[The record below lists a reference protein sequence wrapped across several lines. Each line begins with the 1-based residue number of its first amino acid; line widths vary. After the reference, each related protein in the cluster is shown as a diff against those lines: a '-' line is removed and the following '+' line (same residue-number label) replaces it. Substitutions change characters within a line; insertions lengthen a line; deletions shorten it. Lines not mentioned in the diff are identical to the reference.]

1 MYKLKSKELE
11 VDEVLL
17 LSIKLTFVLVLHLWF
32 YSLNFLSRFEK
43 TVNLNV

>member
-17 LSIKLTFVLVLHLWF
+17 LSIKLTFVLVLHL
-32 YSLNFLSRFEK
+32 
-43 TVNLNV
+43 